1 MGGPGEFA
9 VLRCAACGLASTYP
23 RIDTGQLAD
32 YYPAGYHESTGGR
45 RARFD
50 ERQAGFDERQAGS
63 DERQA
68 GSDERQAGFDERQA
82 GSDERQAGSGE
93 RQAGSHEGEA
103 AGGGVPVPPTGLV
116 ERLRLAAIIR
126 LGPYRPLSRRRPG
139 RMLDVGCGN
148 GELARAF
155 ARRGWRVAGVEPVAA
170 AAARAAAGGVEV
182 HTGTLVDA
190 PWREPSFDAVVF
202 NHSLEHLPDPLDG
215 LRRAAALLR
224 EGGVVAVAVPNFA
237 CWQRRL
243 FGSRW
248 FGLDLPRHLQHLDA
262 SALAALMTRAGLQP
276 VEQVFASMRP
286 GVLVSLQYA
295 AFGRAR
301 WTGRGLRLAAW
312 AIAPLLWF
320 LDRFAAGDCLHV
332 FAVAAEPQR

>member
-23 RIDTGQLAD
+23 RIDPSQLAD
-32 YYPAGYHESTGGR
+32 YYPAGYHGRAGGR
-45 RARFD
+45 L
-50 ERQAGFDERQAGS
+50 
-63 DERQA
+63 
-68 GSDERQAGFDERQA
+68 
-82 GSDERQAGSGE
+82 AGSGE
-93 RQAGSHEGEA
+93 RQAGSREGAE
-103 AGGGVPVPPTGLV
+103 AGGGAPVPWTGLV
-116 ERLRLAAIIR
+116 ERLRLAAIVR

-155 ARRGWRVAGVEPVAA
+155 ARRGWRVAGVEPVASA
-170 AAARAAAGGVEV
+170 AATAAAGGVDV
-182 HTGTLVDA
+182 HVGTLIDA
-190 PWREPSFDAVVF
+190 PWRGPSFDAIVF

-262 SALAALMTRAGLQP
+262 SALAALMTRAGLSS

-286 GVLVSLQYA
+286 GVLVSLQYV

-312 AIAPLLWF
+312 AIAPLLWVI
-320 LDRFAAGDCLHV
+320 DRFAAGDCLHM
-332 FAVAAEPQR
+332 FAVAESSRAAVPEPPPVAVAQSQRLVAPEPRG